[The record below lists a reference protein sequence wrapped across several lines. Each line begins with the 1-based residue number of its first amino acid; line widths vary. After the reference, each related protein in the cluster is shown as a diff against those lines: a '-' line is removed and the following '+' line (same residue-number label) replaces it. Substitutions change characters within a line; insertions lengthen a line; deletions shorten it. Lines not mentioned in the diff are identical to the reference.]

1 MPTSQQRATA
11 PYVQTNQFA
20 SPIPTYLFKF
30 HFNITLSSRCRQ
42 EVEMGQKRVTSNDKA
57 FILISVADQRDDVRA
72 LKPGQ
77 SIRLSA
83 IDVDQRIGTTRR
95 SM

>member
-1 MPTSQQRATA
+1 
-11 PYVQTNQFA
+11 
-20 SPIPTYLFKF
+20 
-30 HFNITLSSRCRQ
+30 
-42 EVEMGQKRVTSNDKA
+42 MGQKRVTSNDKA